1 MNFVNIYLVFIT
13 IVLLL
18 LFVKNN
24 KVETFTDN
32 SLTESIENLGKIAT
46 SLVTNDNYTLPG
58 SLTSEKMLST
68 TDLNIKRNLNILPE
82 GSIIAYSGSTA
93 PEGWGIC
100 DGKYYLKMKYRYDD
114 NGNVINQG
122 LLKILN
128 YKPSSNDYEDM
139 YIESPDLRDRF
150 ILGIDPDK
158 YEIGDNGGTNC
169 IKPEHLPEHS
179 HTYDK
184 GTRLDGSE
192 ISYKGGAQTHH
203 LQHYANGIHND
214 ETQTKSAI
222 HNSDG
227 EKIDQKNFYPKYY
240 VLNYIIK
247 L

>member
-114 NGNVINQG
+114 NGKEINTN
-122 LLKILN
+122 LIKESDKINTNIN
-128 YKPSSNDYEDM
+128 YYVK
-139 YIESPDLRDRF
+139 SPDLKDRF
-150 ILGIDPDK
+150 ILGRDPVQHNIN
-158 YEIGDNGGTNC
+158 EAGGNDYITIHN
-169 IKPEHLPEHS
+169 LPEHS
-179 HTYDK
+179 HSYDK
-184 GTRLDGSE
+184 GTSLSKGTGHVHATGSKSSHT
-192 ISYKGGAQTHH
+192 ISDFAI
-203 LQHYANGIHND
+203 GINHT
-214 ETQTKSAI
+214 ETQTGMWI
-222 HNSDG
+222 HNNTSTKINQ
-227 EKIDQKNFYPKYY
+227 EKFYPKYY